1 MRRRLGALLLA
12 TLATACSENLTTPGD
27 CPGNCPAD
35 HLEVRDTVIVAER
48 DTTYSGFVNASQG
61 VRLLLS
67 DGFNGAQSIGVVR
80 FARLLDSISYLD
92 TLRPATRDSVILSV
106 TLLGRDTTVTGL
118 TLDVFRL
125 PPEPGL
131 DSTTTYADVAG
142 LLTDDRRL
150 GTIAIPDKE
159 TSAPLRL
166 KFSGAE
172 LAKVAF
178 TPADSNVLRLAYQLH
193 SATPTGVA
201 IGAGASGTSGPGFV
215 SWMRATLPDTEVV
228 QQVPRIVL
236 FNGTLTDAADATP
249 PPDLL
254 TVGGIP
260 SARAIL
266 RFSVPAL
273 VTDSSQIV
281 RATLVLVPAEPLSG
295 LPGDSTLLDVRG
307 IFSDLGPK
315 SPRIETNDALIITRL
330 LEPGSTDSLTLD
342 VTTVARLWDSAAGIP
357 PALILAVNPEAASFG
372 LARFGSS
379 RTPGLV
385 PALRITYARPYP
397 FEVQ

>member
-1 MRRRLGALLLA
+1 MKQAIRFLVLAALA
-12 TLATACSENLTTPGD
+12 SACSENLTTPGD

-35 HLEVRDTVIVAER
+35 HLDVRDTVITAER
-48 DTTYSGFVNASQG
+48 DSTYTGFVTASQG
-61 VRLLLS
+61 TRLLLS
-67 DGFNGAQSIGVVR
+67 DGFNGVQSIGVVR
-80 FARLLDSISYLD
+80 FARVLDSITYLD
-92 TLRPATRDSVILSV
+92 TLRPATRDSVILSL
-106 TLLGRDTTVTGL
+106 TMQGRDSTLSGL

-142 LLTDDRRL
+142 LLTDDHRL
-150 GTIAIPDKE
+150 GTIAIPDKV
-159 TSAPLRL
+159 TSATLRL
-166 KFSGAE
+166 KFAGAE
-172 LAKVAF
+172 LARLAF
-178 TPADSNVLRLAYQLH
+178 APADGNVLRLAYQLH
-193 SATPTGVA
+193 SPTPTGIAV
-201 IGAGASGTSGPGFV
+201 GAGAAGTSGPQFV
-215 SWMRATLPDTEVV
+215 SWMRATLPDTVVV

-236 FNGTLTDAADATP
+236 FNATLGDAADVAP

-260 SARAIL
+260 SARSIV
-266 RFSVPAL
+266 RFSVPPL

-281 RATLVLVPAEPLSG
+281 RATLVLVPTEPLGG

-315 SPRIETNDALIITRL
+315 SPRIETNDALIITHL
-330 LEPGSTDSLTLD
+330 LDTGSTDSLTLD
-342 VTTVARLWDSAAGIP
+342 VTTIARLWDSAAGIP
-357 PALILAVNPEAASFG
+357 PALMLAVSPEAATFG

-379 RTPGLV
+379 RIAGFV